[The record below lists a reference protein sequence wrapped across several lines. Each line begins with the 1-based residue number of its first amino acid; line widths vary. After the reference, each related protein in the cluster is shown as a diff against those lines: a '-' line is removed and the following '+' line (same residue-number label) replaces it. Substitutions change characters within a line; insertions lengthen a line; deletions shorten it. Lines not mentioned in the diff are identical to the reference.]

1 MARKKYTASGLKK
14 AVEKYWAS
22 ITVTKPMLVK
32 RPVLVEKTTETG
44 ETVMVPELDKF
55 GHEQVCYQKVITAD
69 GVPAMETTY
78 TQPPSITGLCLY
90 LGVDR
95 STFFR
100 WTKLREN
107 GGEITPEEEKICNIV
122 TQARGRIEEYLI
134 RQTENPRAARGAIAN
149 LEANFGWK
157 RRREVGLDEET
168 RAVAAT
174 TGMTMDDK
182 LETLRRLGV
191 LPETGGR

>member
-1 MARKKYTASGLKK
+1 MARKKYKAAALKK
-14 AVEKYWAS
+14 TIAKYWAS
-22 ITVTKPMLVK
+22 ITVQKPMLVK
-32 RPVLVEKTTETG
+32 RPVLVEQTTETG
-44 ETVMVPELDKF
+44 ETVMVPELDRF
-55 GHEQVCYQKVITAD
+55 GHERTCYVQVITAD
-69 GVPAMETTY
+69 GTPAVEITY

-95 STFFR
+95 TTFFR

-107 GGEITPEEEKICNIV
+107 GGEITPEEEKICNIA

-191 LPETGGR
+191 LPETEGR